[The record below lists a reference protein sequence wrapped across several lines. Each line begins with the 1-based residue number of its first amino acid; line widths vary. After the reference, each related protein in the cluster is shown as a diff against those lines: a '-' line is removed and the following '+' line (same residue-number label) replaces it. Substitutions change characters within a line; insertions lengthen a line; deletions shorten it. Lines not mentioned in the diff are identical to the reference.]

1 MGFGG
6 RSRQLAGLW
15 VTGSY
20 MQRHISYSVSTLL
33 NFGVSGEEEDVKQR
47 ERERWNRP
55 LFIELPLID

>member
-20 MQRHISYSVSTLL
+20 AEAHILL
-33 NFGVSGEEEDVKQR
+33 CFNLAQLWGESGEEEDVKQR
-47 ERERWNRP
+47 ERDGTG
-55 LFIELPLID
+55 LCLLSSHS